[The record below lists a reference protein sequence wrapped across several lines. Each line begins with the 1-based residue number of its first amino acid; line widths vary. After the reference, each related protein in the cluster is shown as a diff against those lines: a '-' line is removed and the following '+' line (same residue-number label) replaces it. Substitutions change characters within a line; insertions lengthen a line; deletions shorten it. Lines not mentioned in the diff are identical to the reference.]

1 MLTLQSQ
8 HGTGR
13 YCDSVSR
20 RSFLRIGGLAMG
32 GLAMPQLLA
41 AADRAAAPVKSGGL
55 GHKAVI
61 MIYMPGGPPHQDMY
75 DLKRDVAAEIRGEFS
90 PIPTN
95 VDGIEVCE
103 LLPKLAKMMDKLVPI
118 RSIVGAKDRHESFQC
133 MTGRLNESLPPGGW
147 PEMGAVVSRAQSS
160 ARAGV
165 PPFMALSPRMQ
176 HRPYNNGTPGFLGPS
191 HAPFTPEAEGKDD
204 LVLQGI
210 TLERLA
216 DRRRLL
222 GSIDRFRR
230 AADAEGMMEGADIYT
245 QQAFGILTSSQLA
258 DALNLAKED
267 PAIVARYGTGTTRH
281 QGDGAPRI
289 NQQFLLAR
297 RLVEAGVRCVSLS
310 YSFWDWHAQNFKS
323 ARQNLPDFDM
333 AMSALVEDLHQ
344 RGLDK
349 DVTVIAWGE
358 FGRSPRI
365 NKDAG
370 RDHWPNVSCALLAG
384 GGMRTGQI
392 IGSTTR
398 DGGEAKDRPV
408 HFQDVFATLYRNLG
422 IDVGHATVN
431 DLSGRP
437 RFLIDPAYKALPE
450 LV

>member
-1 MLTLQSQ
+1 MLTLFSQ
-8 HGTGR
+8 GTNNR
-13 YCDSVSR
+13 YCDRVSR

-32 GLAMPQLLA
+32 GLAMPQILEA
-41 AADRAAAPVKSGGL
+41 SDRAPRQVKSGGL

-75 DLKRDVAAEIRGEFS
+75 DLKRDVPAEIRGEFS

-95 VDGIEVCE
+95 VAGIEVCE
-103 LLPKLAKMMDKLVPI
+103 LLPRLAGMMDKLVPI
-118 RSIVGAKDRHESFQC
+118 RSVVGAKDRHESFQC

-147 PEMGAVVSRAQSS
+147 PEMGAVVSRTQGS

-204 LVLQGI
+204 LVLQGV
-210 TLERLA
+210 TLERMG
-216 DRRRLL
+216 DRRALL
-222 GSIDRFRR
+222 RSVDRFRR
-230 AADAEGMMEGADIYT
+230 AADAGGMMEGVDTYT

-258 DALNLAKED
+258 DALNLSKED
-267 PAIVARYGTGTTRH
+267 PAIVARYGTGTKQH

-297 RLVEAGVRCVSLS
+297 RLVEAGVRCVTLS
-310 YSFWDWHAQNFKS
+310 YSFWDFHGQNFKN
-323 ARQNLPDFDM
+323 AKQNLPDFDQ

-358 FGRSPRI
+358 FGRTPRI

-384 GGMRTGQI
+384 GGMRTGQV

-422 IDVGHATVN
+422 IDTEQAVVT

-437 RFLIDPAYKALPE
+437 RFLVDQPYKALPE
-450 LV
+450 LG